1 MPEETPTPSPAS
13 VPVTPTP
20 QAPIAFDIGEE
31 FGTAKK
37 NLPPAKIV
45 LICVAVLAVIAA
57 IVALMQK
64 PRQTSAGSIDNIAMI
79 QLPGQEQVMVAL
91 NISIHNGDKKVF
103 AVHEIKADLQ
113 TADKSLTDEAA
124 SAVDFDRYFQA
135 FPALKEHALDALKTG
150 TRIEPDTDA
159 KGTVI
164 VSFPVTADAFNNR
177 KSLTVTIQPEEQP
190 IPLVLKK

>member
-1 MPEETPTPSPAS
+1 MPEETPTSSAAS
-13 VPVTPTP
+13 SPVTPTP

-64 PRQTSAGSIDNIAMI
+64 PRQTSAGNIDNVAMI

-103 AVHEIKADLQ
+103 VVHEIKADLQ
-113 TADKSLTDEAA
+113 TADKSLTDDAA

-135 FPALKEHALDALKTG
+135 FPALKEHALDALKIG
-150 TRIEPDTDA
+150 TRIEPDADA

-164 VSFPVTADAFNNR
+164 VSFPVAADAFNNR